1 MGEGTGDYVRL
12 GGCAPDPE
20 SVDMGSPE
28 KRCPLRMCSLWCWLK
43 VVILAIVVLGVVAAF
58 VIWGGPLLL
67 KKVVTPILD
76 WEMAAFSRPV
86 LGLILFT
93 SIALFPALLLPSS
106 PCMWIAGITFG
117 YGYGFLLIMAGT
129 SVGMSLPYFI
139 GSLFR
144 YRIHR
149 WLEKWPKKAAIIR
162 LAGEGNWFHQFR
174 AVALIRISPFPYIIF
189 NYAAVATNVKYS
201 PYIAGSIVGTIPET
215 FLTIY
220 SGILIRSLADA
231 TNQGGFLSMQQVIY
245 DAIGFCVA
253 VVATIA
259 ITIYAKKALRKL
271 QAEEELS

>member
-149 WLEKWPKKAAIIR
+149 WLERWPKKAAIIR

-201 PYIAGSIVGTIPET
+201 PYIVGSIVGTIPET

>member
-20 SVDMGSPE
+20 SVDVGSPE

-43 VVILAIVVLGVVAAF
+43 VVILAIVVVGVVAAF

-76 WEMAAFSRPV
+76 WEMAAFNRPV

-149 WLEKWPKKAAIIR
+149 WLERWPKRAAIIR

-201 PYIAGSIVGTIPET
+201 PYIVGSIVGTIPET

-271 QAEEELS
+271 QADEELC